1 MAGDDLREDVA
12 AAKGKMRVKFG
23 AGREIKR
30 LESYLWEGEAVQRMT
45 TGTYGKGTGLVVLT
59 DRRLLFVQD
68 GVMSKTTED
77 FPMDKVSSV
86 QWTSGMLTGD
96 IVIFASGNKSE
107 IKTVNKDDGKEI
119 VDLVRHRLSAP
130 AQPAPTAPEAAAPPS
145 AAAPD
150 PIEQLKRLGELR
162 DAGIVTDA
170 EFEAKK
176 AELLSRM

>member
-1 MAGDDLREDVA
+1 MAKDSDVRSDIA
-12 AAKGKMRVKFG
+12 AAKQRMRVKFG

-30 LESYLWEGEAVQRMT
+30 LMDHLWEDETVDQMT
-45 TGTYGKGTGLVVLT
+45 TGVYGKGTGLVVLT

-86 QWTSGMLTGD
+86 QWTSGMMLGS

-107 IKTVNKDDGKEI
+107 IKNVNKDDGKEM
-119 VDLVRHRLSAP
+119 VDKVRHRISSPASAP
-130 AQPAPTAPEAAAPPS
+130 APIAATAGA
-145 AAAPD
+145 D
-150 PIEQLKRLGELR
+150 PFEQLRKLGALR
-162 DAGIVTDA
+162 DAGVVTPE

-176 AELLSRM
+176 AELLSRL